1 MKNVTRA
8 TARKMEQLLT
18 ESWNFAWLIVGYL
31 FMQLF
36 IWYPTKEG
44 SYLYK
49 LSGILFERCSFLL
62 HL

>member
-8 TARKMEQLLT
+8 AAWKMEQLLT

-36 IWYPTKEG
+36 IWYPTKED

-49 LSGILFERCSFLL
+49 LSGVLFE
-62 HL
+62 